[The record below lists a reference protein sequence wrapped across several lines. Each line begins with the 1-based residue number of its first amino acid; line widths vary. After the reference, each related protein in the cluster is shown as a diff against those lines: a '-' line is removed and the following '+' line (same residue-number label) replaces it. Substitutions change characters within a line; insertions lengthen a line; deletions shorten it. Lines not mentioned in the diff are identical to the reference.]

1 MKRIAIN
8 GFGRIGRLVLR
19 MLQDRTDLQCV
30 AINDLSDPE
39 TLAHL
44 FRYDSAHGK
53 YAGTV
58 HVASGRMAVDGH
70 SIAVFQEKDPSR
82 LPWGEL
88 GVDLVLECTGVYTTG
103 EGMSL
108 HRQAGAG
115 KVLLSAPPKSKD
127 VPSFVYGVNHKDL
140 TAEMRLISAA
150 SCTTNCLAPVIKVL
164 HEAFGIRAG
173 HVTTTHAYT
182 ADQRLHDAPHRDLRR
197 ARAAAVN
204 IVPTTTGAAKALSIV
219 YPAVAGRLDAMAFRV
234 PVITGSLVDVNVL
247 LDQPPPPEAVNQAFR
262 EAASGEMRGI
272 IQYSEDALVSSDII
286 GNRHSAIFDAGLTQC
301 RDNLV
306 KVVAWYDNEAG
317 YASRMIDVAALA
329 TGL

>member
-19 MLQDRTDLQCV
+19 MLQEHTDLQCV
-30 AINDLSDPE
+30 AINDLSDPA

-44 FRYDSAHGK
+44 FRYDSAHGR
-53 YAGTV
+53 YAGP
-58 HVASGRMAVDGH
+58 VAVEDGRLVLGDA
-70 SIAVFQEKDPSR
+70 SIAVFREKDPSS

-108 HRQAGAG
+108 HLQAGAG

-127 VPSFVYGVNHKDL
+127 VPSFVLGVNHKDL
-140 TAEMRLISAA
+140 TADMSLLSAA

-164 HEAFGIRAG
+164 HESFGIQAG

-204 IVPTTTGAAKALSIV
+204 IVPTTTGAAKALAAV

-247 LDQPPPPEAVNQAFR
+247 LDQAPSPEAVNQAFR
-262 EAASGEMRGI
+262 AAASGEMRGI

-286 GNRHSAIFDAGLTQC
+286 GNRYSAIFDAELTQC
-301 RDNLV
+301 RGNLV

-317 YASRMIDVAALA
+317 YAARMIDMSTLIA
-329 TGL
+329 GL